1 MENNLDYL
9 LFSTEEE
16 MIHEIVDNILKTQ
29 DKIIEKQN
37 LTKLNNNSG
46 IGLKINEIKKNIDNY
61 SNIIHQKILE
71 IKDKENEIVENKKM
85 VENEINKLN
94 KEINNIEDNI
104 KKIKNSSNNEDFYK
118 MSYEKIEELIMNDG
132 ICLESF
138 KNGNKILKKEKNL
151 TKLNDEK
158 NKVIESLLMLK
169 EEKNSIN
176 FYLFN
181 IVSEKESLE
190 ENLKLILFDCI
201 DKDKI
206 KNKNLKNLNKKISNF
221 LNENN
226 IKFDFNF
233 KDFNLDFEKCSS
245 DISNLIINFIN
256 ENDFEDN
263 SYQFNNIK
271 NKLFMY
277 FKNNFIKFD
286 KNNIDDYLNEISL
299 SLINNYNLPFL
310 TKKFINFLKYFL
322 KFFILEKISDNY
334 IEFLDK
340 NYKSTKKYL
349 NKLLK
354 EIEFNINKIN
364 NSNQGDESE
373 SGSNLN
379 LPTNNKILFNLAPE
393 IKEYL
398 LLSEKSIRL
407 QNNKK
412 ELEEDLEE
420 KIINYKMLKEENNN
434 IVFELEIKI
443 KNYKYQIEQLNN
455 QFNKEKHKL
464 NKEIKNLFNSI
475 SEKFK
480 MIKTQLFIY
489 KIKHGDNLDLYNKL
503 VKHINNTLKNPNIN
517 LTINDTFNS
526 SILATPISS
535 YKNNISNR
543 FFNKN
548 VILNLDSLSSHNS
561 IFSFKH
567 LNNNSMNILL
577 NSYSLPIYNNYMKS
591 RNSFSLNNKNKMK
604 LSIEN
609 NSLSSNNIM
618 INKNHQNNLF
628 EKKFSLLYKGT
639 FCYFRLF
646 NINNIKFNPLINNV
660 SDKDFYKFQFIKG
673 EIKLYNNELQFIEEN
688 NKIFKIINISN
699 IHSNLVNNNI
709 KYLIKIYQC
718 YKNELKNKKDVDFD
732 NFIKNKKLKDIPFN
746 KNDIIKAAQN
756 NYYNFIIVFN
766 ENNQLNKIEVL
777 FNNYKD
783 IKLWL
788 NNLNYFKK
796 NKEIIENNFV

>member
-1 MENNLDYL
+1 MENNLDCL

-16 MIHEIVDNILKTQ
+16 MIYEIVDNILKTQ

-37 LTKLNNNSG
+37 LTKLNNNFG
-46 IGLKINEIKKNIDNY
+46 IGKKINEIKKNIENY
-61 SNIIHQKILE
+61 SNIIHQKISE
-71 IKDKENEIVENKKM
+71 IKNKENEIIKNKKIT
-85 VENEINKLN
+85 ENEINNLN
-94 KEINNIEDNI
+94 KEINKIEDNI

-132 ICLESF
+132 IRLESF
-138 KNGNKILKKEKNL
+138 QQGKKTLKKEKNL
-151 TKLNDEK
+151 TNLNNEK

-181 IVSEKESLE
+181 VVSEKESLE
-190 ENLKLILFDCI
+190 ENLKIILFDCI
-201 DKDKI
+201 DKNKI
-206 KNKNLKNLNKKISNF
+206 KNKNIKNLNKKISNF

-245 DISNLIINFIN
+245 EISNLIINFIN
-256 ENDFEDN
+256 ENDFEEN
-263 SYQFNNIK
+263 SNQMKNINNI
-271 NKLFMY
+271 LIMF
-277 FKNNFIKFD
+277 FQNNFIKFN
-286 KNNIDDYLNEISL
+286 KNNIQNYLNEL
-299 SLINNYNLPFL
+299 SLNLIKNFNLPFL
-310 TKKFINFLKYFL
+310 QNKFSNFLKYFL
-322 KFFILEKISDNY
+322 KFFILEKIIENY

-340 NYKSTKKYL
+340 NYKTTKKHL

-354 EIEFNINKIN
+354 EIDFNINKIN
-364 NSNQGDESE
+364 TNNQGYESE
-373 SGSNLN
+373 SNSNLLQN
-379 LPTNNKILFNLAPE
+379 NNKILFNLAPE
-393 IKEYL
+393 IREYL

-412 ELEEDLEE
+412 DLEEDLEE

-434 IVFELEIKI
+434 IVFDLEIKI
-443 KNYKYQIEQLNN
+443 KNFKYQIEQLNN

-489 KIKHGDNLDLYNKL
+489 KIKHGDNLDLYDKL

-526 SILATPISS
+526 SILQTPISS

-543 FFNKN
+543 FLNKN
-548 VILNLDSLSSHNS
+548 ILFNLDSLSSHNS

-591 RNSFSLNNKNKMK
+591 RNSFSLKNKNKIK
-604 LSIEN
+604 LNLEN

-618 INKNHQNNLF
+618 INKNKNNF
-628 EKKFSLLYKGT
+628 NKKFSLLCEGT

-646 NINNIKFNPLINNV
+646 NVNNLKFNPLINNV
-660 SDKDFYKFQFIKG
+660 SDKDFYKFQFKKG
-673 EIKLYNNELQFIEEN
+673 EIKLYKNELQFVEDN

-718 YKNELKNKKDVDFD
+718 YKNEIKNKKNVNFD
-732 NFIKNKKLKDIPFN
+732 NFINNKKFKDIPFN

-756 NYYNFIIVFN
+756 NLFNFIIVYN
-766 ENNQLNKIEVL
+766 ENNELNKIEVL

-788 NNLNYFKK
+788 NNLNYLKK
-796 NKEIIENNFV
+796 NKDFIENNFV

>member
-1 MENNLDYL
+1 
-9 LFSTEEE
+9 
-16 MIHEIVDNILKTQ
+16 MIYEIVDNILKTQ

-37 LTKLNNNSG
+37 LTKLNNNFG
-46 IGLKINEIKKNIDNY
+46 IGKKINEIKKNIENY
-61 SNIIHQKILE
+61 SNIIHQKISE
-71 IKDKENEIVENKKM
+71 IKNKENEIIKNKKIT
-85 VENEINKLN
+85 ENEINNLN
-94 KEINNIEDNI
+94 KEINKIEDNI

-132 ICLESF
+132 IRLESF
-138 KNGNKILKKEKNL
+138 QQGKKTLKKEKNL
-151 TKLNDEK
+151 TNLNNEK

-181 IVSEKESLE
+181 VVSEKESLE
-190 ENLKLILFDCI
+190 ENLKIILFDCI
-201 DKDKI
+201 DKNKI
-206 KNKNLKNLNKKISNF
+206 KNKNIKNLNKKISNF

-245 DISNLIINFIN
+245 EISNLIINFIN
-256 ENDFEDN
+256 ENDFEEN
-263 SYQFNNIK
+263 SNQMKNINNI
-271 NKLFMY
+271 LIMF
-277 FKNNFIKFD
+277 FQNNFIKFN
-286 KNNIDDYLNEISL
+286 KNNIQNYLNEL
-299 SLINNYNLPFL
+299 SFNLIKNFNLPFL
-310 TKKFINFLKYFL
+310 QNKFSNFLKYFL
-322 KFFILEKISDNY
+322 KFFILEKIIENY

-340 NYKSTKKYL
+340 NYKTTKKHL

-354 EIEFNINKIN
+354 EIDFNINKIN
-364 NSNQGDESE
+364 TNNQGYESE
-373 SGSNLN
+373 SNSNLLQN
-379 LPTNNKILFNLAPE
+379 NNKILFNLAPE
-393 IKEYL
+393 IREYL

-412 ELEEDLEE
+412 DLEEDLEE

-434 IVFELEIKI
+434 IVFDLEIKI
-443 KNYKYQIEQLNN
+443 KNFKYQIEQLNN

-489 KIKHGDNLDLYNKL
+489 KIKHGDNLDLYDKL

-526 SILATPISS
+526 SILQTPISS

-543 FFNKN
+543 FLNKN
-548 VILNLDSLSSHNS
+548 ILFNLDSLSSHNS

-591 RNSFSLNNKNKMK
+591 RNSFSLKNKNQIK
-604 LSIEN
+604 LNLEN

-618 INKNHQNNLF
+618 INKNKNNF
-628 EKKFSLLYKGT
+628 NKKFSLLCEGT

-646 NINNIKFNPLINNV
+646 NVNNLKFNPLINNV

-718 YKNELKNKKDVDFD
+718 YKNEIKNKKNVNFD
-732 NFIKNKKLKDIPFN
+732 NFINNKKFKDIPFN

-756 NYYNFIIVFN
+756 NLFNFIIVYN
-766 ENNQLNKIEVL
+766 ENNELNKIEVL

-788 NNLNYFKK
+788 NNLNYLKK
-796 NKEIIENNFV
+796 NKDFIENNFV

>member
-71 IKDKENEIVENKKM
+71 IKEKENEIIKSKKM

-138 KNGNKILKKEKNL
+138 QKGKKITKKEKNL
-151 TKLNDEK
+151 SKLNDEK

-181 IVSEKESLE
+181 IVSEKESIE

-206 KNKNLKNLNKKISNF
+206 KNKNIKNLNKKISNF

-233 KDFNLDFEKCSS
+233 KDFNLDFEKCSF
-245 DISNLIINFIN
+245 DISNFIINFIN

-263 SYQFNNIK
+263 SNQIKNIK
-271 NKLFMY
+271 NNLFI
-277 FKNNFIKFD
+277 FFQNNFIKFD
-286 KNNIDDYLNEISL
+286 KNNIENYLNEISL
-299 SLINNYNLPFL
+299 NLINNFNLPFL
-310 TKKFINFLKYFL
+310 SKKFLKFLKFFL
-322 KFFILEKISDNY
+322 KFFILEKIIDNY

-354 EIEFNINKIN
+354 EIDFNINKIN
-364 NSNQGDESE
+364 NNNQSYESE
-373 SGSNLN
+373 SGSNLLLQN
-379 LPTNNKILFNLAPE
+379 NNKILFNLAPE
-393 IKEYL
+393 IREYL

-412 ELEEDLEE
+412 DLEEELEE

-489 KIKHGDNLDLYNKL
+489 KIKYGDNLDLYDKL
-503 VKHINNTLKNPNIN
+503 VQHINNTLKNPNIN

-548 VILNLDSLSSHNS
+548 VVFNLDSLSSHNS

-591 RNSFSLNNKNKMK
+591 RNSFSLKNKNKMK
-604 LSIEN
+604 LNLEN

-618 INKNHQNNLF
+618 TNKKYQNENKF
-628 EKKFSLLYKGT
+628 DKKFSSLYKGT
-639 FCYFRLF
+639 ICYFRLF
-646 NINNIKFNPLINNV
+646 NNNNLKFNPLINNV

-709 KYLIKIYQC
+709 K
-718 YKNELKNKKDVDFD
+718 
-732 NFIKNKKLKDIPFN
+732 
-746 KNDIIKAAQN
+746 
-756 NYYNFIIVFN
+756 
-766 ENNQLNKIEVL
+766 
-777 FNNYKD
+777 
-783 IKLWL
+783 
-788 NNLNYFKK
+788 
-796 NKEIIENNFV
+796 

>member
-1 MENNLDYL
+1 MENNLDCL

-16 MIHEIVDNILKTQ
+16 MIYEIVDNILKTQ

-37 LTKLNNNSG
+37 LTKLNNNFG
-46 IGLKINEIKKNIDNY
+46 IGKKINEIKKNIENY
-61 SNIIHQKILE
+61 SNIIHQKISE
-71 IKDKENEIVENKKM
+71 IKNKENEIIKNKKIT
-85 VENEINKLN
+85 ENEINNLN
-94 KEINNIEDNI
+94 KEINKIEDNI

-132 ICLESF
+132 IRLESF
-138 KNGNKILKKEKNL
+138 QQGKKTLKKEKNL
-151 TKLNDEK
+151 TNLNNEK

-181 IVSEKESLE
+181 VVSEKESLE
-190 ENLKLILFDCI
+190 ENLKIILFDCI
-201 DKDKI
+201 DKNKI
-206 KNKNLKNLNKKISNF
+206 KNKNIKNLNKKISNF

-245 DISNLIINFIN
+245 EISNLIINFIN
-256 ENDFEDN
+256 ENDFEEN
-263 SYQFNNIK
+263 SNQMKNINNI
-271 NKLFMY
+271 LIMF
-277 FKNNFIKFD
+277 FQNNFIKFN
-286 KNNIDDYLNEISL
+286 KNNIQNYLNEL
-299 SLINNYNLPFL
+299 SFNLIKNFNLPFL
-310 TKKFINFLKYFL
+310 QNKFSNFLKYFL
-322 KFFILEKISDNY
+322 KFFILEKIIENY

-340 NYKSTKKYL
+340 NYKTTKKHL

-354 EIEFNINKIN
+354 EIDFNINKIN
-364 NSNQGDESE
+364 TNNQGYESE
-373 SGSNLN
+373 SNSNLLQN
-379 LPTNNKILFNLAPE
+379 NNKILFNLAPE
-393 IKEYL
+393 IREYL

-412 ELEEDLEE
+412 DLEEDLEE

-434 IVFELEIKI
+434 IVFDLEIKI
-443 KNYKYQIEQLNN
+443 KNFKYQIEQLNN

-489 KIKHGDNLDLYNKL
+489 KIKHGDNLDLYDKL
-503 VKHINNTLKNPNIN
+503 VKHINDTLKNPNIN

-526 SILATPISS
+526 SILQTPISS

-543 FFNKN
+543 FLNKN
-548 VILNLDSLSSHNS
+548 ILFNLDSLSSHNS

-591 RNSFSLNNKNKMK
+591 RNSFSLKNKNKIK
-604 LSIEN
+604 LNLEN

-618 INKNHQNNLF
+618 INKNKNNF
-628 EKKFSLLYKGT
+628 NKKFSLLCEGT

-646 NINNIKFNPLINNV
+646 NVNNLKFNPLINNV
-660 SDKDFYKFQFIKG
+660 SDKDFYKFQFKKG
-673 EIKLYNNELQFIEEN
+673 EIKLYKNELQFVEDN

-718 YKNELKNKKDVDFD
+718 YKNEIKNKKNVNFD
-732 NFIKNKKLKDIPFN
+732 NFINNKKFKDIPFN

-756 NYYNFIIVFN
+756 NLFNFIIVYN
-766 ENNQLNKIEVL
+766 ENNELNKIEVL

-788 NNLNYFKK
+788 NNLNYLKK
-796 NKEIIENNFV
+796 NKDFIENNFV

>member
-1 MENNLDYL
+1 MENNLDCL

-16 MIHEIVDNILKTQ
+16 MIYEIVDNILKTQ

-37 LTKLNNNSG
+37 LTKLNNNFG
-46 IGLKINEIKKNIDNY
+46 IGKKINEIKKNIENY
-61 SNIIHQKILE
+61 SNIIHQKISE
-71 IKDKENEIVENKKM
+71 IKNKENEIIKNKKIT
-85 VENEINKLN
+85 ENEINNLN
-94 KEINNIEDNI
+94 KEINKIEDNI

-132 ICLESF
+132 IRLESF
-138 KNGNKILKKEKNL
+138 QQGKKTLKKEKNL
-151 TKLNDEK
+151 TNLNNEK

-181 IVSEKESLE
+181 VVSEKESLE
-190 ENLKLILFDCI
+190 ENLKIILFDCI
-201 DKDKI
+201 DKNKI
-206 KNKNLKNLNKKISNF
+206 KNKNIKNLNKKISNF

-245 DISNLIINFIN
+245 EISNLIINFIN
-256 ENDFEDN
+256 ENDFEEN
-263 SYQFNNIK
+263 SNQMKNINNI
-271 NKLFMY
+271 LIMF
-277 FKNNFIKFD
+277 FQNNFIKFN
-286 KNNIDDYLNEISL
+286 KNNIQNYLNEL
-299 SLINNYNLPFL
+299 SFNLIKNFNLPFL
-310 TKKFINFLKYFL
+310 QNKFSNFLKYFL
-322 KFFILEKISDNY
+322 KFFILEKIIENY

-340 NYKSTKKYL
+340 NYKTTKKHL

-354 EIEFNINKIN
+354 EIDFNINKIN
-364 NSNQGDESE
+364 TNNQGYESE
-373 SGSNLN
+373 SNSNLLQN
-379 LPTNNKILFNLAPE
+379 NNKILFNLAPE
-393 IKEYL
+393 IREYL

-412 ELEEDLEE
+412 DLEEDLEE

-434 IVFELEIKI
+434 IVFDLEIKI
-443 KNYKYQIEQLNN
+443 KNFKYQIEQLNN

-489 KIKHGDNLDLYNKL
+489 KIKHGDNLDLYDKL

-526 SILATPISS
+526 SILQTPISS

-543 FFNKN
+543 FLNKN
-548 VILNLDSLSSHNS
+548 ILFNLDSLSSHNS

-591 RNSFSLNNKNKMK
+591 RNSFSLKNKNKIK
-604 LSIEN
+604 LNLEN

-618 INKNHQNNLF
+618 INKNKNNF
-628 EKKFSLLYKGT
+628 NKKFSLLCEGT

-646 NINNIKFNPLINNV
+646 NVNNLKFNPLINNV

-718 YKNELKNKKDVDFD
+718 YKNEIKNKKNVNFD
-732 NFIKNKKLKDIPFN
+732 NFINNKKFKDIPFN

-756 NYYNFIIVFN
+756 NLFNFIIVYN
-766 ENNQLNKIEVL
+766 ENNELNKIEVL

-788 NNLNYFKK
+788 NNLNYLKK
-796 NKEIIENNFV
+796 NKDFIENNFV

>member
-1 MENNLDYL
+1 MENNLDCL

-16 MIHEIVDNILKTQ
+16 MIYEIVDNILKTQ

-37 LTKLNNNSG
+37 LTKLNNNFG
-46 IGLKINEIKKNIDNY
+46 IGKKINEIKKNIENY
-61 SNIIHQKILE
+61 SNIIHQKISE
-71 IKDKENEIVENKKM
+71 IKNKENEIIKNKKIT
-85 VENEINKLN
+85 ENEINNLN
-94 KEINNIEDNI
+94 KEINKIEDNI

-132 ICLESF
+132 IRLESF
-138 KNGNKILKKEKNL
+138 QQGKKTLKKEKNL
-151 TKLNDEK
+151 TNLNNEK

-181 IVSEKESLE
+181 VVSEKESLE
-190 ENLKLILFDCI
+190 ENLKIILFDCI
-201 DKDKI
+201 DKNKI
-206 KNKNLKNLNKKISNF
+206 KNKNIKNLNKKISNF

-245 DISNLIINFIN
+245 EISNLIINFIN
-256 ENDFEDN
+256 ENDFEEN
-263 SYQFNNIK
+263 SNQMKNINNI
-271 NKLFMY
+271 LIMF
-277 FKNNFIKFD
+277 FQNNFIKFN
-286 KNNIDDYLNEISL
+286 KNNIQNYLNEL
-299 SLINNYNLPFL
+299 SFNLIKNFNLPFL
-310 TKKFINFLKYFL
+310 QNKFSNFLKYFL
-322 KFFILEKISDNY
+322 KFFILEKIIENY

-340 NYKSTKKYL
+340 NYKTTKKHL

-354 EIEFNINKIN
+354 EIDFNINKIN
-364 NSNQGDESE
+364 TNNQGYESE
-373 SGSNLN
+373 SNSNLLQN
-379 LPTNNKILFNLAPE
+379 NNKILFNLAPE
-393 IKEYL
+393 IREYL

-412 ELEEDLEE
+412 DLEEDLEE

-434 IVFELEIKI
+434 IVFDLEIKI
-443 KNYKYQIEQLNN
+443 KNFKYQIEQLNN

-489 KIKHGDNLDLYNKL
+489 KIKHGDNLDLYDKL

-526 SILATPISS
+526 SILQTPISS

-543 FFNKN
+543 FLNKN
-548 VILNLDSLSSHNS
+548 ILFNLDSLSSHNS

-591 RNSFSLNNKNKMK
+591 RNSFSLKNKNKIK
-604 LSIEN
+604 LNLEN

-618 INKNHQNNLF
+618 INKNKNNF
-628 EKKFSLLYKGT
+628 NKKFSLLCEGT

-646 NINNIKFNPLINNV
+646 NVNNLKFNPLINNV
-660 SDKDFYKFQFIKG
+660 SDKDFYKFQFKKG
-673 EIKLYNNELQFIEEN
+673 EIKLYKNELQFVEDN

-718 YKNELKNKKDVDFD
+718 YKNEIKNKKNVNFD
-732 NFIKNKKLKDIPFN
+732 NFINNKKFKDIPFN

-756 NYYNFIIVFN
+756 NLFNFIIVYN
-766 ENNQLNKIEVL
+766 ENNELNKIEVL

-788 NNLNYFKK
+788 NNLNYLKK
-796 NKEIIENNFV
+796 NKDFIENNFV

>member
-1 MENNLDYL
+1 MENNLDCL

-16 MIHEIVDNILKTQ
+16 MIYEIVDNILKTQ

-37 LTKLNNNSG
+37 LTKLNNNFG
-46 IGLKINEIKKNIDNY
+46 IGKKINEIKKNIENY
-61 SNIIHQKILE
+61 SNIIHQKISE
-71 IKDKENEIVENKKM
+71 IKNKENEIIKNKKIT
-85 VENEINKLN
+85 ENEINNLN
-94 KEINNIEDNI
+94 KEINKIEDNI

-132 ICLESF
+132 IRLESF
-138 KNGNKILKKEKNL
+138 QQGKKTLKKEKNL
-151 TKLNDEK
+151 TNLNNEK

-181 IVSEKESLE
+181 VVSEKESLE
-190 ENLKLILFDCI
+190 ENLKIILFDCI
-201 DKDKI
+201 DKNKI
-206 KNKNLKNLNKKISNF
+206 KNKNIKNLNKKISNF

-245 DISNLIINFIN
+245 EISNLIINFIN
-256 ENDFEDN
+256 ENDFEEN
-263 SYQFNNIK
+263 SNQMKNINNI
-271 NKLFMY
+271 LIMF
-277 FKNNFIKFD
+277 FQNNFIKFN
-286 KNNIDDYLNEISL
+286 KNNIQNYLNEL
-299 SLINNYNLPFL
+299 SFNLIKNFNLPFL
-310 TKKFINFLKYFL
+310 QNKFSNFLKYFL
-322 KFFILEKISDNY
+322 KFFILEKIIENY

-340 NYKSTKKYL
+340 NYKTTKKHL

-354 EIEFNINKIN
+354 EIDFNINKIN
-364 NSNQGDESE
+364 TNNQGYESE
-373 SGSNLN
+373 SNSNLLQN
-379 LPTNNKILFNLAPE
+379 NNKILFNLAPE
-393 IKEYL
+393 IREYL

-412 ELEEDLEE
+412 DLEEDLEE

-434 IVFELEIKI
+434 IVFDLEIKI
-443 KNYKYQIEQLNN
+443 KNFKYQIEQLNN

-489 KIKHGDNLDLYNKL
+489 KIKHGDNLDLYDKL

-526 SILATPISS
+526 SILQTPISS

-543 FFNKN
+543 FLNKN
-548 VILNLDSLSSHNS
+548 ILFNLDSLSSHNS

-591 RNSFSLNNKNKMK
+591 RNSFSLKNKNQIK
-604 LSIEN
+604 LNLEN

-618 INKNHQNNLF
+618 INKNKNNF
-628 EKKFSLLYKGT
+628 NKKFSLLCEGT

-646 NINNIKFNPLINNV
+646 NVNNLKFNPLINNV

-718 YKNELKNKKDVDFD
+718 YKNEIKNKKNVNFD
-732 NFIKNKKLKDIPFN
+732 NFINNKKFKDIPFN

-756 NYYNFIIVFN
+756 NLFNFIIVYN
-766 ENNQLNKIEVL
+766 ENNELNKIEVL

-788 NNLNYFKK
+788 NNLNYLKK
-796 NKEIIENNFV
+796 NKDFIENNFV